1 MVLKNIC
8 RCLIGFGVWPTD
20 PRHSIHDVTGD
31 SCKTYLS
38 DFSGNARFVSDFHS
52 LELDLSGNYT
62 KTATQIQSE
71 LSLTAVGL
79 A

>member
-1 MVLKNIC
+1 MLKNIC
-8 RCLIGFGVWPTD
+8 RCLIGFGVWHGPPPLD
-20 PRHSIHDVTGD
+20 SRVTGD